1 MRRAVRK
8 MRKMTVKEKN
18 EEDSEIEEEE
28 IWNAMKTIPEAG
40 EHEDLVSDAY
50 NNVNEDGDAPSGLS
64 ATMANDEDDNLVN
77 DDR

>member
-1 MRRAVRK
+1 MERSSCQPPFYLYWYINLVQPQ
-8 MRKMTVKEKN
+8 
-18 EEDSEIEEEE
+18 
-28 IWNAMKTIPEAG
+28 AMKTTILEAG
-40 EHEDLVSDAY
+40 EDEDLVSDAY

>member
-1 MRRAVRK
+1 
-8 MRKMTVKEKN
+8 
-18 EEDSEIEEEE
+18 
-28 IWNAMKTIPEAG
+28 MKTTIPEAG
-40 EHEDLVSDAY
+40 EDENLVSDAY